1 MKKQIKNAVDI
12 LGDEVTKLYKLLP
25 LYLSTSILDILGIGI
40 IVIFA
45 NLLIAPESFLEIPYI
60 NLKIE
65 KNFQSSILISLIIC
79 IFFIFRTFIVYYI
92 NRLMLKT
99 TLDLGTE
106 IRSKLLSEFFN
117 WNFNDYRRSTQAE
130 LTQRV
135 FFMVGKF
142 IFSFIQPLIKILAEL
157 FTLTLII
164 IFIFSLNPILFPIL
178 SLILIFFGICFD
190 RFAKTKL
197 IQQGKIENSAST
209 KVISTLKDS
218 YEGWRFLT
226 QVKKTNFFLSKF
238 IFELKNLAYA
248 RLNNQSFLFSI
259 RILLELCI
267 VICFSLVIIISYL
280 MGLSFE
286 QMVNSLLIIVV
297 ASIRIIPSANLIISN
312 LGRIRNAEDSVA
324 KLSLFNKKNYNNFN
338 ENVDISIE
346 NKNEFSSILI
356 KELKLKNSKDSKEI
370 KLKDILITK
379 GDIVGL
385 IGPSGSGKS
394 TILNF
399 LSGFI
404 KGDKEKIILNE
415 QAASANKIKKYFNN
429 ISVLLTQDPFLF
441 NDTILSNITLSK
453 KVSNELKEKCK
464 NALILSRGWEF
475 VKLLDDQI
483 NTFLVDNGQ
492 NLSGGQKQRI
502 ALARV
507 LFSKKD
513 LLLLDEPTSALDGE
527 LSLNFVEDLKNI
539 LNGKTAII
547 ATHDLELLKF
557 CNKTI
562 NYNESSNFFEMS
574 LNNE

>member
-1 MKKQIKNAVDI
+1 MKKQIKNALDI
-12 LGDEVTKLYKLLP
+12 LGDEVAKLYKLLP
-25 LYLSTSILDILGIGI
+25 LYLSSSILDILGIGI
-40 IVIFA
+40 LVIFA
-45 NLLIAPESFLEIPYI
+45 NLLIAPESYLELSFL

-65 KNFQSSILISLIIC
+65 KNFQSSILISFIIC
-79 IFFIFRTFIVYYI
+79 VFFIFRTLIVYFI
-92 NRLMLKT
+92 NRLMLKI

-106 IRSKLLSEFFN
+106 IRSKLLRDFFN
-117 WNFNDYRRSTQAE
+117 WNFKDYRSSTQAE

-157 FTLTLII
+157 FTLVLII
-164 IFIFSLNPILFPIL
+164 IFIFTLNPILFPIL

-197 IQQGKIENSAST
+197 IQQGQIENFAST
-209 KVISTLKDS
+209 KVISTLKAS

-226 QVKKTNFFLSKF
+226 LLKKSNFFLSKF
-238 IFELKNLAYA
+238 ISELKNLAYA

-267 VICFSLVIIISYL
+267 VICFLLVIIISYFI
-280 MGLSFE
+280 GLSFE

-312 LGRIRNAEDSVA
+312 LGRIRNAEDSIS
-324 KLSLFNKKNYNNFN
+324 KLNKFNKKNYIKLN
-338 ENVDISIE
+338 ENLNISIN

-356 KELKLKNSKDSKEI
+356 KELELKNSKDSKEI
-370 KLKDILITK
+370 KLKNIAITK
-379 GDIVGL
+379 GDVVGL
-385 IGPSGSGKS
+385 VGPSGSGKS

-404 KGDKEKIILNE
+404 ESDKENIILND
-415 QAASANKIKKYFNN
+415 QAISSNETKKYFNN
-429 ISVLLTQDPFLF
+429 ISVLLTQEPFLF
-441 NDTILSNITLSK
+441 NDTIFTNITLSNDK
-453 KVSNELKEKCK
+453 SDAIKEKCK
-464 NALILSRGWEF
+464 HALISSRGWEF
-475 VKLLDDQI
+475 VKLLDDQV
-483 NTFLVDNGQ
+483 NTFLFDNGQ

-562 NYNESSNFFEMS
+562 KYNEISNSFEMK
-574 LNNE
+574 LDD